1 MFEAYGC
8 CIVSSSKIF
17 YLHAYTFITF
27 KYSKFSALENGD
39 CLKITEKVFN
49 GTLSVFCFSKCI
61 ISIKVDR
68 VRLLERTVVICLS
81 VTLLSI
87 QGAYQN

>member
-17 YLHAYTFITF
+17 HLHAYTFITF

-39 CLKITEKVFN
+39 CLKITEK
-49 GTLSVFCFSKCI
+49 SVQWDI
-61 ISIKVDR
+61 ER
-68 VRLLERTVVICLS
+68 VLLFKM
-81 VTLLSI
+81 
-87 QGAYQN
+87 Y